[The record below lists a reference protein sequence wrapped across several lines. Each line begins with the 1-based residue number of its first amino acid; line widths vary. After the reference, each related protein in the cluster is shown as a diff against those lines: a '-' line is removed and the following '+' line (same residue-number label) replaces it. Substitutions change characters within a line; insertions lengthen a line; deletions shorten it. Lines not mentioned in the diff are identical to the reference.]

1 MGATVYELGKDFYNK
16 QEAAILAQYA
26 QKLKILDAELNGKY
40 AACIS
45 RLRENMT
52 IYIGLLDKAF
62 SPNAAMAF
70 PGSVEL
76 AASLNVPESEILH
89 TREEVDGLFLN

>member
-1 MGATVYELGKDFYNK
+1 MGATVYDLGKDFYNK

-26 QKLKILDAELNGKY
+26 QELKILDAELNGKY

-70 PGSVEL
+70 PALLSWRQAL
-76 AASLNVPESEILH
+76 TYRKAKFC
-89 TREEVDGLFLN
+89 TRVRRSTVSS